1 MVSLVYLL
9 SDVIL
14 LLFPELCLLMMR
26 DPNGSFLET
35 FAVPEPSALAL
46 SGLRA
51 DAAPS
56 LDV

>member
-1 MVSLVYLL
+1 L
-9 SDVIL
+9 
-14 LLFPELCLLMMR
+14 PMMR

-46 SGLRA
+46 PGLRA